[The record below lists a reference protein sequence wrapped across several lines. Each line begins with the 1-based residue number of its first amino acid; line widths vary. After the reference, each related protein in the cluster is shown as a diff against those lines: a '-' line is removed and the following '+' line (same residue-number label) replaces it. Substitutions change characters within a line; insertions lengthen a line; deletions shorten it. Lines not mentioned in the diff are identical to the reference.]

1 MNPPSLCFF
10 LGLISS
16 FIVVLLLLL
25 FSLMDNFFS
34 SNFDPTHLVKSSIHE
49 NPTTHREAI
58 HRILFLHFQYVALA
72 EIYNAIEELATFV
85 F

>member
-34 SNFDPTHLVKSSIHE
+34 SNFDPTHLVKSIHE